1 MGVDSNDNFVVG
13 GTQNGLV
20 EIYEK
25 RTDTKDEDS
34 LSKTQAKKRQSR
46 HYLQYTHFTPM
57 AGDVVVEPTGRRD
70 EARHDELLRRYEYSK
85 ALDVTMKPYV
95 QRRRPEYGHSVFYE
109 LMRRG
114 ALKTTLV
121 GQEEIT
127 IVPILNYTLTYLT
140 DIRFSEVL
148 FHVAEIIAE
157 AYCPLKGKSQK
168 FEEMLDSL
176 LKKLSNEL
184 RLIEELAELEGCIQ
198 MVMSAAYVRKREGTR
213 IEQNLLRMKT
223 LQL

>member
-1 MGVDSNDNFVVG
+1 MLWS
-13 GTQNGLV
+13 
-20 EIYEK
+20 
-25 RTDTKDEDS
+25 S
-34 LSKTQAKKRQSR
+34 
-46 HYLQYTHFTPM
+46 
-57 AGDVVVEPTGRRD
+57 D